1 MEVVRLLVGPGGR
14 IACRN
19 AYELRE
25 CDFKE
30 RHLKEKQVT
39 IAGGARPPS
48 WVLVRP
54 TGGTRPYGSVGTRSY
69 GPVGTR
75 PYGPG
80 RAEAG
85 YAVLSWD
92 GPGVNGAPGNWLSQD
107 I

>member
-1 MEVVRLLVGPGGR
+1 MEVVRLLVGSGGR

-54 TGGTRPYGSVGTRSY
+54 TGGGTRPYGPVGTRSY
-69 GPVGTR
+69 GP
-75 PYGPG
+75 G
-80 RAEAG
+80 RDEAG
-85 YAVLSWD
+85 CAALSWD
-92 GPGVNGAPGNWLSQD
+92 RPGVNGASGNWLGQG

>member
-1 MEVVRLLVGPGGR
+1 MEAVRLLVGPGGR

-19 AYELRE
+19 AYDLKE

-39 IAGGARPPS
+39 IAGGGCVAAELGPRPPGR
-48 WVLVRP
+48 WAEVVRFSRNEVVR
-54 TGGTRPYGSVGTRSY
+54 T
-69 GPVGTR
+69 
-75 PYGPG
+75 G

-85 YAVLSWD
+85 CAALSWD
-92 GPGVNGAPGNWLSQD
+92 GPGVNGASGNWLGQG